1 MGKRGKGGFYRIE
14 EDGAGNKMDID
25 GYGDGLDGRGEVRG
39 VGRLREGR
47 KAGWEII
54 VTHLRFRFQKSQNGG

>member
-1 MGKRGKGGFYRIE
+1 
-14 EDGAGNKMDID
+14 MDID
-25 GYGDGLDGRGEVRG
+25 RYGDGLDGRGEVRG